1 MRDFDWTSPTRF
13 VFGRGAEEKIGPW
26 ARESKLERAV
36 VIYGRGHVL
45 RDGLLDRVTSSL
57 DDAGIAHVELGG
69 VRPNPEVNKVRE
81 GVALAK
87 ESGADL
93 IVAVGGGSVIDTAKA
108 TAAGALYEGDV
119 WDFYRRPDPVRP
131 TGALPIAAVPTIP
144 AAGSES
150 SDSTVIQNDETRT
163 KCSFHADFVR
173 PRVAFMNP
181 ELTMS
186 LPAWQTFSGICDM
199 CAHIFERFF
208 SASGDVPVTD
218 GISLSVLRSIRTEA
232 IRLRRDPS
240 NYDARAS
247 IMWASTL
254 AHNGLC
260 GLGRTEDWASHALEH
275 ELSAAHPEITHGAG
289 LAVVFPAWMRHVYE
303 EKPNRF
309 ALLGKEMFGLVPTG
323 NEKADA
329 LAAIDLVQDFFV
341 SLGMPR
347 YLDEFGLTP
356 GDVDDLVESLVR
368 TKGESFGNFKRL
380 GAADARSIYLS
391 AFEPHD

>member
-1 MRDFDWTSPTRF
+1 MRDFEWTSPTRF
-13 VFGRGAEEKIGPW
+13 VFGRDAEEKIGAW
-26 ARESKLERAV
+26 ARESRLGRAV
-36 VIYGRGHVL
+36 IVYGKGHVL
-45 RDGLLDRVTSSL
+45 KSGLLDRVTSAL
-57 DDAGIAHVELGG
+57 DDAGVAHVELGG
-69 VRPNPEVNKVRE
+69 VRPNPEVAKVRE
-81 GVALAK
+81 AVALAK
-87 ESGADL
+87 ETGADFV
-93 IVAVGGGSVIDTAKA
+93 VAVGGGSVIDTAKA
-108 TAAGALYEGDV
+108 TAAGALYGGDV

-150 SDSTVIQNDETRT
+150 SDSTVIQNDETHT

-208 SASGDVPVTD
+208 SASEDVPVTD

-232 IRLRRDPS
+232 LRLRRDPS
-240 NYDARAS
+240 NYEARAS

-289 LAVVFPAWMRHVYE
+289 LAVVFPAWMRHVYRE
-303 EKPNRF
+303 NPARF
-309 ALLGKEMFGLVPTG
+309 ALLGREMFGLVPTG
-323 NEKADA
+323 DAEADA
-329 LAAIDLVQDFFV
+329 LTAIDAVQDFFV

-347 YLDEFGLTP
+347 HLDEFGLTP
-356 GDVDDLVESLVR
+356 DDVDDLVESLTH
-368 TKGESFGNFKRL
+368 TKGASFGDFRQL
-380 GAADARSIYLS
+380 GAADAHAIYLS
-391 AFEPHD
+391 AFEPRD

>member
-1 MRDFDWTSPTRF
+1 VRDFEWTSPTRF
-13 VFGRGAEEKIGPW
+13 VFGHDAEEKIGAW
-26 ARESKLERAV
+26 ARESQLTRAV
-36 VIYGRGHVL
+36 VVYGKGHVL
-45 RDGLLDRVTSSL
+45 KSGLLDRVASSL
-57 DDAGIAHVELGG
+57 DDSGIAHVELGG
-69 VRPNPEVNKVRE
+69 VRPNPEVAKVRE

-87 ESGADL
+87 ESGADF

-108 TAAGALYEGDV
+108 TAAGALYDGDV
-119 WDFYRRPDPVRP
+119 WDFYQRPNPVKP
-131 TGALPIAAVPTIP
+131 TCALPIAAVPTIP

-186 LPAWQTFSGICDM
+186 LPAWQTFSGISDM
-199 CAHIFERFF
+199 CAHIFERFL
-208 SASGDVPVTD
+208 SASEDVPVTD
-218 GISLSVLRSIRTEA
+218 NISLSVLRSIRTEA
-232 IRLRRDPS
+232 LRLRRDPS
-240 NYDARAS
+240 SYDARAS

-275 ELSAAHPEITHGAG
+275 ELSAARPEITHGAG
-289 LAVVFPAWMRHVYE
+289 LAVVFPAWMRYVHE
-303 EKPNRF
+303 ENPARF
-309 ALLGKEMFGLVPTG
+309 ALLGREMFGLVPTG
-323 NEKADA
+323 DSKADA
-329 LAAIDLVQDFFV
+329 LCAIDAVQDFFV

-356 GDVDDLVESLVR
+356 ADVDGLVESLTR

-380 GAADARSIYLS
+380 GAADARAIYLS
-391 AFEPHD
+391 AFEPRD